1 MVAIG
6 LLITLAGFILS
17 LLSLTLATSVNA
29 RMFIV
34 LAGIVISLVGI
45 VGVVNRAYLKDAI
58 WKKR

>member
-17 LLSLTLATSVNA
+17 LLSLTLTTSVNA

-34 LAGIVISLVGI
+34 LVGIVLSLVGI
-45 VGVVNRAYLKDAI
+45 VGLVNKAYLKNAI
-58 WKKR
+58 WKR